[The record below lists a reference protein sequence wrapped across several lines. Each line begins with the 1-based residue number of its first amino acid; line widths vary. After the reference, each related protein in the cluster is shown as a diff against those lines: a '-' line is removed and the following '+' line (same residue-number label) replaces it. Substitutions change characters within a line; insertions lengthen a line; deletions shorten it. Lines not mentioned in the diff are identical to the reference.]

1 MSDIREN
8 LQRVLSL
15 SLYLSEGHLI
25 LSSTVPVQFIC
36 QLLRSFFFG
45 LGISHLNPTL
55 RSSHKFYPGGVKF
68 QIWSVFDAYKDIC
81 VVTCQDC
88 ICLFC
93 PHTDLVKNESVI

>member
-1 MSDIREN
+1 MSIVKVIFLWSR
-8 LQRVLSL
+8 
-15 SLYLSEGHLI
+15 Y
-25 LSSTVPVQFIC
+25 
-36 QLLRSFFFG
+36 
-45 LGISHLNPTL
+45 SHLNPTM